1 MTVHLLDRG
10 EVSGGSTGLG
20 EGNVLCCDKRPGPE
34 LGLAQQ
40 GLALYDEIEEL
51 LGDEAGIRRKGAL
64 VAHVDEASWAGEAE
78 RIATLH
84 AAGVECELLDPEAAR
99 AAEPELRGEL
109 LGASSFP
116 HDLQCAPRAIARGLA
131 RAAEALGGTVETGRA
146 TDSVSVAGGRV
157 TGVAGVAA
165 DAVVI
170 AAGAWSAPLARSAG
184 LELPVEPRKGQL
196 VRLERRPEF
205 LRHKV
210 IDGSYMAAVESADAG
225 LAVSTVVETTL
236 DGHVLVG
243 SSRERRGF
251 DLSVDPGGE
260 RCSACE
266 RDANRAGDRLAC
278 PRRRVGRPAALATRR
293 AARDRRLGRR
303 EGPLGRDRPRGRR
316 CRARADHGKADRSGD
331 LRRGDDARP
340 GAVQPG
346 SLRFSASSLRPA
358 AYCSKAG
365 PKSGIVR
372 RISGSSG
379 PLKCSRISK
388 RVAESGPGVSVNVR
402 TPLKSPSGIP
412 PVQVIRAG
420 GSNSV
425 TRIGNPRPGF
435 SSEKTLSFSP
445 GAIRPSTFSTP
456 ESQSG

>member
-1 MTVHLLDRG
+1 MSVHLLDRG

-146 TDSVSVAGGRV
+146 TDWVSVAGGRV

-170 AAGAWSAPLARSAG
+170 AAGAWSASLARSAG

-210 IDGSYMAAVESADAG
+210 IDGSYMAVVERADAG

-251 DLSVDPGGE
+251 DVSVDPAV
-260 RCSACE
+260 S
-266 RDANRAGDRLAC
+266 DALLAS
-278 PRRRVGRPAALATRR
+278 
-293 AARDRRLGRR
+293 AARI
-303 EGPLGRDRPRGRR
+303 
-316 CRARADHGKADRSGD
+316 A
-331 LRRGDDARP
+331 P
-340 GAVQPG
+340 GID
-346 SLRFSASSLRPA
+346 SLALDGAWAGLRPWLPGGLPAIGASA
-358 AYCSKAG
+358 AAKGLWVATGHEGAG
-365 PKSGIVR
+365 VAH
-372 RISGSSG
+372 G
-379 PLKCSRISK
+379 PITGRLIAQAICG
-388 RVAESGPGVSVNVR
+388 EE
-402 TPLKSPSGIP
+402 T
-412 PVQVIRAG
+412 
-420 GSNSV
+420 
-425 TRIGNPRPGF
+425 
-435 SSEKTLSFSP
+435 TLDLAPFSP
-445 GAIRPSTFSTP
+445 DRFGSPPAP
-456 ESQSG
+456 